1 MLSKKYSLL
10 AFSSAIVTG
19 ILLTSNVSASFDYYF
34 NNFTSSLWGS
44 QVQKTQNSSV
54 KSNQIIEASSKNTKS
69 RVERSGPYKV
79 TKVSD
84 WDTIKVDIDG
94 KTETI
99 RILSLDTPEKFT
111 TRTGEEEC
119 YGKEASKVANDMLYG
134 KKVYIEKDLSQ
145 DSKDRY
151 GRLLRHVILENGDLF
166 QQKMIAEWYG
176 FNYVY
181 KKPSFYN
188 EVLEKAEKEAKKN
201 NKWVWAKCDGKRLP
215 ISKMNKN

>member
-1 MLSKKYSLL
+1 MLSKKYSFL
-10 AFSSAIVTG
+10 AFSSAIITG
-19 ILLTSNVSASFDYYF
+19 ILLTSNVSASFNNYF
-34 NNFTSSLWGS
+34 NNFTSSFFS
-44 QVQKTQNSSV
+44 YQAKQTQNSTV
-54 KSNQIIEASSKNTKS
+54 KSNKVNEVSSKNIKS
-69 RVERSGPYKV
+69 WVEISGPYKV

-119 YGKEASKVANDMLYG
+119 YGKEASKIANDILYG
-134 KKVYIEKDLSQ
+134 KKVYLEKDLSQ
-145 DSKDRY
+145 DSKDKY

-188 EVLEKAEKEAKKN
+188 EVLEKAQKEAQKN
-201 NKWVWAKCDGKRLP
+201 NKWVWSKCEGKRLP